1 MFFSW
6 KGQEC
11 LFWDCKYW
19 KISMEKGWPKNWPLF
34 SVVAV
39 RLQLFSHVRAISWVA
54 QTKSLLTKKLHF
66 SYLIYE
72 SDWRRFEWVLFWQMY
87 PHFPHPTF
95 VRSAFGPEEFDH
107 EFIET
112 SQNGY
117 FMFWLYEFYHVS
129 VHPSLPCGRWR
140 HFEFSIF
147 KKRFFKMSESCLWR
161 EKKSLF
167 LDFLV
172 RSSTIKHTAL
182 LASSFDWTAR
192 NTVAPRRLGDFS
204 NPAGS
209 KRWPCS
215 DDVPKW

>member
-1 MFFSW
+1 MLFSW

-11 LFWDCKYW
+11 HFWDCKYW

-72 SDWRRFEWVLFWQMY
+72 SDWRRFERVLFWQMY

-161 EKKSLF
+161 EKNHF
-167 LDFLV
+167 F
-172 RSSTIKHTAL
+172 
-182 LASSFDWTAR
+182 
-192 NTVAPRRLGDFS
+192 
-204 NPAGS
+204 
-209 KRWPCS
+209 
-215 DDVPKW
+215 